1 MKKYFRTWKS
11 KLITL
16 QDGEKAEDGMPK
28 SSKGLKGECYLWG
41 PTNEKIM
48 GIKER
53 MMTLAHSQPVAW
65 VVELG
70 LLCVW
75 GNAIDAVSTVTT
87 NRDEERV
94 ERVRMNDLL
103 PCALL
108 CQ

>member
-1 MKKYFRTWKS
+1 MKKYSRTWNS
-11 KLITL
+11 RLITL
-16 QDGEKAEDGMPK
+16 QDREKAEDGMPK
-28 SSKGLKGECYLWG
+28 PSKGLKGEYYLWG
-41 PTNEKIM
+41 PTNEKTM